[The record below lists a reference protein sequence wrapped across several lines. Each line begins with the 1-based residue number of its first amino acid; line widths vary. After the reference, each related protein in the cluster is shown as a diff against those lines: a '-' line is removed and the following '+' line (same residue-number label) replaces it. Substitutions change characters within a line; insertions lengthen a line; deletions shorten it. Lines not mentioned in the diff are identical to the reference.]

1 MKFSTLTG
9 TACRVVAWVSA
20 LACAFAVQASELTP
34 GKPLRIIAPAA
45 PGGIL
50 DQTSRLVA
58 KGLSETLKQTVV
70 VENVSGAG
78 GTLGIQ
84 AMLRADPDGHTL
96 VMGSLGPN
104 AANYTL
110 QAKLP
115 YKSSDL
121 APIIHVLSMPNVLV
135 ANPKLGV
142 KTIDELKALGK
153 SMPNGLSMAV
163 STSGSSGHLTGELFK
178 SRSGLN
184 AVNIIYRGAAP
195 ALTALVGG
203 QVDIMVDN
211 LITSLPLIRGG
222 RLVPLA
228 VTTRDRV
235 VDLPNVPTLVES
247 GYPDIDV
254 TVWLGLFVSAKT
266 SPTLVAEL
274 NQELQKVLAS
284 AEIKQRFAEQGGV
297 PVGGTPQSFARF
309 VEAEKARWE
318 QVIKAANLT
327 AE

>member
-1 MKFSTLTG
+1 MKISIFIG
-9 TACRVVAWVSA
+9 TACRA
-20 LACAFAVQASELTP
+20 LAWIALGGALAAHAAELTP

-58 KGLSETLKQTVV
+58 KGLSETLKQPVV
-70 VENVSGAG
+70 VENVPGAG

-110 QAKLP
+110 QEKLP
-115 YKSSDL
+115 YKSEDM
-121 APIIHVLSMPNVLV
+121 APVIHVLSMPNVLV
-135 ANPKLGV
+135 ASPKLGI
-142 KTIDELKALGK
+142 KTVDELKALAK
-153 SMPNGLSMAV
+153 SMPQGLSMAV

-195 ALTALVGG
+195 ALTDLIGG

-211 LITSLPLIRGG
+211 LITSLPFIRSGK
-222 RLVPLA
+222 LVPVA
-228 VTTRDRV
+228 VTTRERV
-235 VDLPNVPTLVES
+235 AELPNVPTLVES

-266 SPTLVAEL
+266 PPTVVAAL

-284 AEIKQRFAEQGGV
+284 AEIKQRFAERGGV
-297 PVGGTPQSFARF
+297 PVGGTPKAFARF
-309 VEAEKARWE
+309 VQAEKTRWE
-318 QVIKAANLT
+318 QVIKAANIK
-327 AE
+327 AD

>member
-1 MKFSTLTG
+1 MKTLRLFG
-9 TACRVVAWVSA
+9 AAVRAFLCIALASA
-20 LACAFAVQASELTP
+20 LSAHAAELIP

-58 KGLSETLKQTVV
+58 KGLSEALKQPVV
-70 VENVSGAG
+70 VENAAGAG

-84 AMLRADPDGHTL
+84 AMLKADPDGHTL

-110 QAKLP
+110 QTSLP
-115 YKSSDL
+115 YKPQDL
-121 APIIHVLSMPNVLV
+121 APVIHVLSMPNVLV

-142 KTIDELKALGK
+142 RTVDELKALAK
-153 SMPNGLSMAV
+153 STPKGLSMAV

-195 ALTALVGG
+195 ALIDLVGG

-211 LITSLPLIRGG
+211 LITAQPLIRSGK
-222 RLVPLA
+222 LVAIA
-228 VTTRDRV
+228 VTTRDRIAQ
-235 VDLPNVPTLVES
+235 LPDVPTLVES

-266 SPTLVAEL
+266 PPGVVTAL

-284 AEIKQRFAEQGGV
+284 AEIKQRFGEQGGS
-297 PVGGTPQSFARF
+297 PVGGSPQAFARF
-309 VEAEKARWE
+309 VQTEIVRWE
-318 QVIKAANLT
+318 QVIKAAGLK